1 MKLHSGLCM
10 QPLNYFSVWNCR
22 SPKMSAMQTNVV
34 VCRAFYHARFGTLG
48 SITNEIFLLWEP
60 SGEIWWFPFS
70 VSLFLPSSLHL
81 VHSSSLFSLSLF
93 ILILFLFCPC
103 CFSQCTYFMFAL
115 PAFTFSTSLFFLPAD
130 CVYPSITKRWVS
142 LHTNCFALTWAV
154 NHTTINI
161 LICYKKQK
169 LYPLQWYTSC
179 VFHPSLITTL
189 LNYIHNLW
197 TYNK

>member
-1 MKLHSGLCM
+1 MKLHSGLYM

-103 CFSQCTYFMFAL
+103 CFSQCTYFTVCLLFL
-115 PAFTFSTSLFFLPAD
+115 PLLSQQVCFFSLQTAFTHQLLRDESHCIPIALLSLEL
-130 CVYPSITKRWVS
+130 SITQ
-142 LHTNCFALTWAV
+142 LLT
-154 NHTTINI
+154 
-161 LICYKKQK
+161 
-169 LYPLQWYTSC
+169 
-179 VFHPSLITTL
+179 F
-189 LNYIHNLW
+189 
-197 TYNK
+197 